1 MTNFATLLRYLPKKI
16 QLMKGSKPNVKGMK
30 KIILDP
36 KYTET
41 PFPQKKMV
49 QRLTLCWIKLHNCIF
64 LFRFTGSTLLTL
76 LMRDG
81 WCKVEDEDE
90 RVPLKYFLIVMIIII
105 YYNF

>member
-1 MTNFATLLRYLPKKI
+1 
-16 QLMKGSKPNVKGMK
+16 MKGSKPNVKGMK

-41 PFPQKKMV
+41 PFPQKKNGTETNTV
-49 QRLTLCWIKLHNCIF
+49 LDKTVHNCIF
-64 LFRFTGSTLLTL
+64 LFRFTGSTSLTL